1 MTDYRD
7 IFKSRGTVSLSSYY
21 NDKHQQNGVPFSG
34 SNALPPGIESD
45 RFLLAYKEQ
54 QARYIPPIDHR
65 NPETFCQYGSAKKY
79 YEDSFDRILETY
91 PYDGSR
97 AEKIEWSLSSSVI
110 DLYIF
115 EHEYPKS
122 KGFLKLTNLDHAHNV
137 SNYGVTRNATYVTF
151 SGGPHE
157 NTIFNPS
164 LNRESNLK
172 IDGTK
177 GNTIE
182 FWLKKSS
189 TSFYKEGLR
198 EVVFDA
204 TTSKFST
211 AATDFGRIKI
221 EIENPA
227 SDSQSPF
234 LFTYMSGNA
243 TGADSLRIGS
253 SNITKATTADSKWH
267 HYAISAVTSGST
279 TQIKLYKDGT
289 LDSTTSHNEAIG
301 SVDRPITGSIGALCS
316 EDLSAINVTGAL
328 RASIDE
334 VRYWKKERT
343 AKEIG
348 RNWYRPVNG
357 GTDLDHSNADLGL
370 YFKFNEGTTGE
381 DREDKVVLDY
391 SGRVNNGTIVNY
403 KSDCRDSRSGI
414 DLSENL
420 PQSDYVEPADPI
432 VIPASPSV
440 ETKRQEFVE
449 IGSNYDSANNN
460 SLVNSIPQF
469 MRDQDQDLLPELL
482 QILASA
488 LDDLFLK
495 IMFLPRMKEYQDKDL
510 FSSRTKT
517 RNLSVDSFFFGCDTD
532 EDFKTAGSKTKPWI
546 SDTLQ
551 HYGFLVPDI
560 FDNAEMYEIFNQ
572 ASDVKN
578 FDYKLGEVK
587 NTILSNIHKNLTHIY
602 NTKGTENSFRNMMR
616 CFGVDT
622 DLIKFNVYTE
632 NESRTILNDVSFE
645 TVKQKSLDFS
655 EPLNTGATLYL
666 TSSATGDALG
676 HITGSHIPCAYTL
689 ESNIIAPSKN
699 LDPDI
704 RQASLF
710 GLSDN
715 FQVFSVRPQSAE
727 KHAYFLL
734 TSSQGLFTEVTSS
747 TYANV
752 YDDEHWHLSVR
763 VSKDQ
768 DLDNNI
774 LPVSASDSYKVEFT
788 GYNYDL
794 DIQQSSFS
802 VSSSISKANY
812 DSFNSSNKY
821 AYLGAERA
829 NLVGSI
835 LNRSNV
841 KSLGA
846 AMWLDRLTDEELQV
860 HAQNS
865 SYFGRKNPFEIIKE
879 DSGQNLTAAD
889 SLVFRWQF
897 ENLTSSNPSGQISV
911 EDLSSGSAGKVSD
924 ATMGTIVGY
933 KYPALGVNFGN
944 ISGTI
949 SQEFMPFVKITPMG
963 NRHTSTAVDIVD
975 SEVERFTASSKPVV
989 KKFIFEKSMYQIIS
1003 ERALDFFAGISGYN
1017 TLIGATVNKYR
1028 HEYKSLNTL
1037 RERFFS
1043 RVQNTI
1049 DLDKFVEYYRW
1060 IDSSL
1065 SKALTQLMP
1074 ASANVTDKLRN
1085 TVESHILE
1093 RNKYQHPAPTIE
1105 FKANEDTHSIF
1116 GINELD
1122 YNWRLGHAPLRN
1134 TENSNCVWNQERR
1147 ELDDVLKTQPNNV
1160 ETLRISAATN
1170 FVSFGDNALFTPY
1183 TDFTFGGNYFAKP
1196 RGVIW
1201 SFYVKVDD
1209 TSIDNI
1215 LVEKDDEFTIKAL
1228 TGGHLFVRFGKSSN
1242 NLTIQ
1247 KNSAFTQGQWHHVL
1261 IHEQKHDGTKFSENA
1276 LIAYIDGVI
1285 VTSFDTKEENGT
1297 YLGIIQGDGAHAA
1310 YDDTDEDL
1318 IIMKGKLRMVDL
1330 VYAVNGSS
1338 LEAEKFTNKQTNIG
1352 FFRKV
1357 DTNTGTP
1364 LRVDYMSL
1372 LISGSTLPLLKS
1384 DGSLDTEDKMLAYW
1398 PLSNSTYNPLTG
1410 SYYSDGANRVLDNLG
1425 SLHGASSAAG
1435 TANLELDSPYLPQST
1450 LIVQKSSA
1458 LRRVVTTEVS
1468 GSTYARRALVK
1479 PYKLGI
1485 DSQQILVQRDISDE
1499 FYKSINE
1506 ERDIV
1511 VNSADLIRERD
1522 GCLDEDTIT
1531 NTRKHEFD
1539 TTVSF
1544 GGELFD
1550 SKHTLPFNFLSSSTV
1565 SDLPN
1570 FRSNIEVT
1578 DISTID
1584 RSVLQGPF
1592 SHQHEGLMPHQAV
1605 EWTKTTERPEA
1616 YSISYNTNALTM
1628 SVVDTSTPKSQLRRS
1643 TGVSTPYVVRNIKDN
1658 TGSKILGNYQKDY
1671 QIVQAHGRETNNRA
1685 LANHGEALIEDI
1697 QSTYISGVVDF
1708 TKQSSS
1714 ASDHVFVSRFSAP
1727 GSPESMTAFGM
1738 DRESGELSVYNTLN
1752 YRNSLVRGVNNKLL
1766 AEQSDQF
1773 GYRSGSTTQ
1782 GSVHKTNRNTRKT
1795 LSSIMSNK
1803 LVPLNSKALDF
1814 NNSDYVIASDS
1825 DDFSFTDGSGNDKGF
1840 TFSFWVNPSE
1850 LTTAKYMIAKFY
1862 KTTLA
1867 SEPEY
1872 YVYLNAQKITVTLFK
1887 TSAGNSITRTT
1898 QFDVVK
1904 EPDRWYHVVVTY
1916 SGNEAASGINIYVNK
1931 RKITSFSDSSGGS
1944 YTGMANQDAGVY
1956 LGSIL
1961 STRGDLNF
1969 DGKMADVTIF
1979 KHAAGQQLTHQQVIE
1994 LYNDGKVMDVTKHS
2008 KYSDVV
2014 AWYKMGDDL
2023 DTTRKLFDYVGGNT
2037 ANINFEPSNDSFAPQ
2052 IVECSLGSDMV
2063 QSSITTDESFFS
2075 TTSKFDN
2082 AFQTFTIPQ
2091 NDFGYSWIRN
2101 NSSGSLDQFLYNN
2114 DGFSYTHSF
2123 NNSSSLAGENALKL
2137 SHDSPFRLHRIEQSL
2152 KDDSCLRIK
2161 QTGESVLSASVPSK
2175 LTSSATTLFNF
2186 DNGSTDGSD
2195 SSFGFAFN
2203 LRAEN
2208 LRYPGAGIF
2217 SIGSNYIDVEILTDN
2232 LSETVDQD
2240 YLVLRT
2246 SNGNGGNLDDTRY
2259 TVPITL
2265 LSSSWHNFVIYYKG
2279 DEATAD
2285 RITAWQDGSQVSPD
2299 NVTVSSNGSPSE
2311 LPTGSGAQTVRIGE
2325 PLSTVGIGDVD
2336 LYDFMVI
2343 SGSISDSE
2351 AKEFNEYAAQTY
2363 RLREGTF
2370 EKISR
2375 EIEVDS
2381 KANTLSIVQGAG
2393 SSTSFNTSYDK
2404 DLDQLSFYSKI
2415 HHYWIFSG
2423 SYPLASPA
2431 TIEEHSP
2438 VVGTEAL
2445 YEAQIYSTVSGSTS
2459 IPIKTFFAQ
2468 DVSASYKRNDTFT
2481 DALPHY
2487 YWSSW
2492 NQLRV
2497 ADHPLARNQ
2506 RKNNTYSMAGKFMP
2520 PSANFP
2526 KPLQAGQGY
2535 NFDYT
2540 PSLYKSVN
2548 EAQRDRHAIGQSE
2561 FRSHVIA
2568 PITNKLNPA
2577 VINFLS
2583 NGSIVTQNR
2592 ASQFRNARIS
2602 IIGRGP
2608 NPNSEGRF
2616 FNPLELGISSE
2627 TQVDAESFWASE
2639 VVPFE
2644 FRASDLSI
2652 GSDTPIATVKTTYQ
2666 NDVDFFNRFSNTS
2679 GIGTSLG
2686 IDIERQ
2692 NSGRMLPRLYG
2703 DLEGNHQFVS
2713 LVKKIK
2719 QEYGR
2724 QLQVSFVETLYP
2736 PAKREFLAGTR
2747 ARLDFSH
2754 PWNSE
2759 RNNRAVS
2766 LTGSVTIE
2774 EPDTM
2779 FGYYLFPKQVN
2790 KSVLQDG
2797 KTNSMGIDGKYTS
2810 LTDPSVVNIQASS
2823 WPLDAS
2829 NAFEGG
2835 TAPRNIGVS
2844 YFTDTRAVAPL
2855 GSDGSGELQNE
2866 YGTFAMGI
2874 DPTYITAPPAMT
2886 YNRRVLQANSS
2897 QTAVHLAG
2905 QAQWLAAEQIGSYPY
2920 TDSHGENIQEIRA
2933 ISKDYSIVS
2942 EFRMSDFIEPVLDS
2956 NGLFADIGK
2965 DGSKE
2970 QFLTLTGSRLDTRR
2984 ERNNE
2989 TVFQEY
2995 STSDILQH
3003 FKLVKGNSNDDLSPM
3018 RLTLRC
3024 DAAIK
3029 FVPYEG
3035 FYPAERVLQIG
3046 RVFSNKYL
3054 SNVDGVLTA
3063 NSTAFNGSDFDNRLA
3078 VLDSKKRANLQ
3089 QSIKSLFSP
3098 GVLLNSI
3105 KSGMAVD
3112 YPIFERDHGDMTGS
3126 FSADNPAGLIGFFGS
3141 PITGSGPYKQSH
3153 VTFDKADPV
3162 TSSAGV
3168 TGSFFHLNSDSGIP
3182 RLTGSVSHRV
3192 TFEEMLDPAR
3202 LEGVLIYDNEP
3213 HPSASLA
3220 YGNHFWEAAVD
3231 RPFVFGS
3238 LNRERTSELLGVDV
3252 QESDNLNRTMLPY
3265 RMAVNNFCAEVTNI
3279 FNDDGLVT
3287 FEATAPSKAFFQKDT
3302 DYKMRIMLQNRDVMM
3317 YDRHSAFGPPVDEG
3331 DLSFAKLQEVSYDT
3345 DAQVASVSLE
3355 FNPNGY
3361 SSPTAATA
3369 GTLPG
3374 FSIITS
3380 LGGNTSHFTKTI
3392 NIRYYNSVSALG
3404 SLSFTSDNYNT
3415 FNASSADETVNRYIN
3430 VNGRTIQQ
3438 LRDDTYDE
3446 LVAANAAGLD
3456 IQVFKY
3462 TYYDSYIGLS
3472 RYKIHILQEVGG
3484 DQYNTTV
3491 AHLNSAGSTNKFYG
3505 NIGYADPS
3513 GPFGTNTF
3521 DASNTSAAEFTGGAD
3536 AVSGATRIQRTSETV
3551 RAGHGYLPYV
3561 PPFLD
3566 KGTRPYVDVT
3576 FRPSDDT
3583 GGSKEYSLDEIVE
3596 NLQYEYTNL
3605 SSSPL
3610 VATTDLNN
3618 SGSTNFTNAMN
3629 LSASLD
3635 LNSYSIYESDVE
3647 SGTRDDRDA
3656 AKRWVIQAKWQ
3667 TPVMDFTNAT
3677 ASVINLGTSTTEQVT
3692 SSYWKER
3699 NQRDYYFKDAI
3710 VTSSASYL
3718 TSSRGMWHQSGDY
3731 EDSRKGYYLSISDI
3745 QGAPSL
3751 ARKVNFYGNQNA
3763 SIVKQA
3769 GKLRQESFQFSEAVV
3784 AIPFYLDAGVQRFL
3798 DIKEEYHLDAIE
3810 LNRNLDRQPRDEQ
3823 YESYFNNP
3831 GNNPVESVAFQLR
3844 MMEKFV
3850 FPPRFDL
3857 PRYSKLPP
3865 LPPVPLAFVFQFNG
3879 SLDKQDLA
3887 NIWQN
3892 VMPASKG
3899 SGAQARYS
3907 YGILDNERLENLKID
3922 TKYSSIFLDSANNV
3936 PFVEGGLDNFL
3947 DNHVRWLVFKVKQRA
3962 NYSLESVKEQSLTL
3976 NKAGGKLLDSSYSP
3990 KNTEFEDKLKETSY
4004 NWPYDY
4010 FSIVELI
4017 KVRAKTD
4024 FKKKT

>member
-7 IFKSRGTVSLSSYY
+7 IFRNKGSVSLSSYY
-21 NDKHQQNGVPFSG
+21 NEKHQQSRAPFSG
-34 SNALPPGIESD
+34 SNSLPAGIESD
-45 RFLLAYKEQ
+45 RFLIAHKEQ
-54 QARYIPPIDHR
+54 QARYVPPIDHR

-79 YEDSFDRILETY
+79 YEDSFDRIMETY

-122 KGFLKLTNLDHAHNV
+122 KGFLKLTNLDNIHNV
-137 SNYGVTRNATYVTF
+137 PNYGVVRNPVYITF
-151 SGGPHE
+151 SGGPHD
-157 NTIFNPS
+157 NTLFNPS

-172 IDGTK
+172 IDGSK

-182 FWLKKSS
+182 FWLKKSA

-198 EVVFDA
+198 EVIFDA
-204 TTSKFST
+204 ATSKFSS
-211 AATDFGRIKI
+211 APTDFGRIKI
-221 EIENPA
+221 EIENPI
-227 SDSQSPF
+227 SDTQSPF
-234 LFTYMSGNA
+234 LFTYLSGNS
-243 TGADSLRIGS
+243 TGANALRIGS
-253 SNITKATTADSKWH
+253 AQITKASVADSKWH
-267 HYAISAVTSGST
+267 HFAISAVASGSV
-279 TQIKLYKDGT
+279 TQIKLYKDGA
-289 LDSTTSHNEAIG
+289 LDSTTSHNESIG
-301 SVDRPITGSIGALCS
+301 SVDRPITGAIGALCT
-316 EDLSAINVTGAL
+316 ENLSSLNITGAL

-334 VRYWKKERT
+334 VRYWKTERT

-370 YFKFNEGTTGE
+370 YFKFNEGEVGQSN
-381 DREDKVVLDY
+381 EDKIVLDY

-403 KSDCRDSRSGI
+403 KPDCRVPSSAV

-420 PQSDYVEPADPI
+420 PQNDYLEPPDPI
-432 VIPASPSV
+432 VIPANPEV
-440 ETKRQEFVE
+440 ETKRQEFVN
-449 IGSNYDSANNN
+449 IGKSYDSVNNN
-460 SLVNSIPQF
+460 SLVNSVPQF

-488 LDDLFLK
+488 LDDIFLK
-495 IMFLPRMKEYQDKDL
+495 IKFLPRMKEYQERDL
-510 FSSRTKT
+510 FSSRAKT
-517 RNLSVDSFFFGCDTD
+517 RNVTVDSFFFGCDSD
-532 EDFKTAGSKTKPWI
+532 EDFKTDGAKTKPWI
-546 SDTLQ
+546 SETLR
-551 HYGFLVPDI
+551 HYGFIVPDI
-560 FDNAEMYEIFNQ
+560 FDNSTMYEIFNQ
-572 ASDVKN
+572 ASDVEN
-578 FDYKLGEVK
+578 FDHKLSEIK
-587 NTILSNIHKNLTHIY
+587 NTILSNIHKSLTHIY

-622 DLIKFNVYTE
+622 DLVKFNVYTE
-632 NESRTILNDVSFE
+632 NESRTILDDVSFE

-655 EPLNTGATLYL
+655 EPLNTGATVYL
-666 TSSATGDALG
+666 TSSLTDDTIG
-676 HITGSHIPCAYTL
+676 HITGSSLPCAYTL
-689 ESNIIAPSKN
+689 ESNIITPSKN

-704 RQASLF
+704 SQGSIF
-710 GLSDN
+710 GISN
-715 FQVFSVRPQSAE
+715 SFQVFSVRPAARS

-734 TSSQGLFTEVTSS
+734 TSSHGLFTEVTSS

-752 YDDEHWHLSVR
+752 YNDEHWHLSVR
-763 VSKDQ
+763 ISKDQ
-768 DLDNNI
+768 DLDNNL
-774 LPVSASDSYKVEFT
+774 LPVSASDSYKIEFS
-788 GYNYDL
+788 GFNYDL
-794 DIQQSSFS
+794 DVQQSQFA
-802 VSSSISKANY
+802 VSSSVSKSNY
-812 DSFNSSNKY
+812 DSFNNSSKS
-821 AYLGAERA
+821 AYLGAERT
-829 NLVGSI
+829 NLSGSLI
-835 LNRSNV
+835 KRSNV
-841 KSLGA
+841 KNLGA
-846 AMWLDRLTDEELQV
+846 AMWLDRLTDEELQL

-889 SLVFRWQF
+889 SLIFKWQF
-897 ENLTSSNPSGQISV
+897 ENLTSSTASGQLDVS
-911 EDLSSGSAGKVSD
+911 DLSSGSLGKITG
-924 ATMGTIVGY
+924 ATMGAVVGY
-933 KYPALGVNFGN
+933 KYPALGVNFGSV
-944 ISGTI
+944 SGAI
-949 SQEFMPFVKITPMG
+949 SQEFMPFVKISPMG
-963 NRHTSTAVDIVD
+963 NRYTSNAVEVIA
-975 SEVERFTASSKPVV
+975 SEISKFTAASRPVV
-989 KKFIFEKSMYQIIS
+989 KKFIFEKSMYQVIS
-1003 ERALDFFAGISGYN
+1003 ERMLDFFAGITGYN

-1028 HEYKSLNTL
+1028 PEYKSLNTL

-1043 RVQNTI
+1043 RVQNSV
-1049 DLDKFVEYYRW
+1049 DLDKFVDYYRW
-1060 IDSSL
+1060 IDGSL
-1065 SKALTQLMP
+1065 SKALAQLMP
-1074 ASANVTDKLRN
+1074 ASANITDKLRN

-1105 FKANEDTHSIF
+1105 FKANEDVHPIL

-1122 YNWRLGHAPLRN
+1122 YNWRLGHHKTSWDGTVATTSINFLSGSKNDYHGKALILNQADSPQIGFYFFKTDSFETGANVTHAQTVAVNLSDASDAGDVAEQFSLAVQAARSGTVPLKIKSSLAGSTVHLEQDIPGLAGN
-1134 TENSNCVWNQERR
+1134 KKIQTTGFTGGIISFHNFSGGKDADPCVWLRER
-1147 ELDDVLKTQPNNV
+1147 
-1160 ETLRISAATN
+1160 
-1170 FVSFGDNALFTPY
+1170 
-1183 TDFTFGGNYFAKP
+1183 
-1196 RGVIW
+1196 
-1201 SFYVKVDD
+1201 
-1209 TSIDNI
+1209 
-1215 LVEKDDEFTIKAL
+1215 
-1228 TGGHLFVRFGKSSN
+1228 
-1242 NLTIQ
+1242 
-1247 KNSAFTQGQWHHVL
+1247 
-1261 IHEQKHDGTKFSENA
+1261 
-1276 LIAYIDGVI
+1276 
-1285 VTSFDTKEENGT
+1285 KE
-1297 YLGIIQGDGAHAA
+1297 
-1310 YDDTDEDL
+1310 
-1318 IIMKGKLRMVDL
+1318 
-1330 VYAVNGSS
+1330 
-1338 LEAEKFTNKQTNIG
+1338 
-1352 FFRKV
+1352 V
-1357 DTNTGTP
+1357 DTT
-1364 LRVDYMSL
+1364 R
-1372 LISGSTLPLLKS
+1372 
-1384 DGSLDTEDKMLAYW
+1384 
-1398 PLSNSTYNPLTG
+1398 
-1410 SYYSDGANRVLDNLG
+1410 
-1425 SLHGASSAAG
+1425 
-1435 TANLELDSPYLPQST
+1435 T
-1450 LIVQKSSA
+1450 LIKEA
-1458 LRRVVTTEVS
+1458 ATTEVS
-1468 GSTYARRALVK
+1468 GSTYVRRALVK
-1479 PYKLGI
+1479 PYKFGV
-1485 DSQQILVQRDISDE
+1485 DSQQIFTQKEVSSE
-1499 FYKSINE
+1499 FYKSVTE
-1506 ERDIV
+1506 ENKIIV
-1511 VNSADLIRERD
+1511 NASGLTEEEP
-1522 GCLDEDTIT
+1522 GCLDEETIT
-1531 NTRKHEFD
+1531 GTRKLEFD
-1539 TTVSF
+1539 TKVSF
-1544 GGELFD
+1544 GGEEFD
-1550 SKHTLPFNFLSSSTV
+1550 SKYTLPFNFLSSSAAN
-1565 SDLPN
+1565 DLSGFKPGI
-1570 FRSNIEVT
+1570 RLT

-1592 SHQHEGLMPHQAV
+1592 SRQHEGLMPHQTV

-1616 YSISYNTNALTM
+1616 YKIEYNTNALTM
-1628 SVVDTSTPKSQLRRS
+1628 SVVDTSTPKSQLRAS
-1643 TGVSTPYVVRNIKDN
+1643 TGVSTPYVVRNIKD
-1658 TGSKILGNYQKDY
+1658 TTDSKVLGNYQKDY
-1671 QIVQAHGRETNNRA
+1671 QIVQAHGRNSNNRA
-1685 LANHGEALIEDI
+1685 LNDHGENLITDI
-1697 QSTYISGVVDF
+1697 QSIHITGVVDF
-1708 TKQSSS
+1708 LRQS
-1714 ASDHVFVSRFSAP
+1714 ASAGDHVFVNRFSAP
-1727 GSPESMTAFGM
+1727 GSPESMGAFGL
-1738 DRESGELSVYNTLN
+1738 DRESGELSVYNALN
-1752 YRNSLVRGVNNKLL
+1752 YRNSLVRGVNNSLL
-1766 AEQSDQF
+1766 SERSDQF

-1850 LTTAKYMIAKFY
+1850 LTTAKYMIAKLY

-1872 YVYLNAQKITVTLFK
+1872 YVYLSAQKITVALFK

-1904 EPDRWYHVVVTY
+1904 EPNRWYHVVVTY
-1916 SGNEAASGINIYVNK
+1916 SGNEASSGINIYINK

-1969 DGKMADVTIF
+1969 DGKMADIIIF

-1994 LYNDGKVMDVTKHS
+1994 LYNDGKVIDVTRHS
-2008 KYSDVV
+2008 KYNDVV

-2082 AFQTFTIPQ
+2082 AFQTFTVPQ

-2186 DNGSTDGSD
+2186 DNGSTDGFD

-2203 LRAEN
+2203 LRAED
-2208 LRYPGAGIF
+2208 LRYPGTGIF
-2217 SIGSNYIDVEILTDN
+2217 SIGSNYVDVEILTN
-2232 LSETVDQD
+2232 NISETIEQD
-2240 YLVLRT
+2240 FLVLRT
-2246 SNGNGGNLDDTRY
+2246 SNGNGGNDDDTRY

-2299 NVTVSSNGSPSE
+2299 SVNVSSNGSPSE
-2311 LPTGSGAQTVRIGE
+2311 LPNAVAAQTVRIGE
-2325 PLSTVGIGDVD
+2325 PLDTIGIGDVD

-2381 KANTLSIVQGAG
+2381 SSNTLSIAQGAG

-2431 TIEEHSP
+2431 TLEEHSP
-2438 VVGTEAL
+2438 VVGTESL

-2497 ADHPLARNQ
+2497 ADHPVARNQ
-2506 RKNNTYSMAGKFMP
+2506 RKNNIYSISTELLPNTGYLM
-2520 PSANFP
+2520 
-2526 KPLQAGQGY
+2526 AGQGY

-2540 PSLYKSVN
+2540 PSMYKSINTPQKKLTPGVHR
-2548 EAQRDRHAIGQSE
+2548 Q
-2561 FRSHVIA
+2561 HVIA
-2568 PITNKLNPA
+2568 PVTSKLSP
-2577 VINFLS
+2577 VTINFLS
-2583 NGSIVTQNR
+2583 NNSIVTEDKS
-2592 ASQFRNARIS
+2592 SQFRQTRIG

-2616 FNPLELGISSE
+2616 FNPLELEMSIE
-2627 TQVDAESFWASE
+2627 TQIDAESFWSSDT
-2639 VVPFE
+2639 VPFE
-2644 FRASDLSI
+2644 FRSADLSI
-2652 GSDTPIATVKTTYQ
+2652 GPATPIATIKTTYQ
-2666 NDVDFFNRFSNTS
+2666 NDVDFFSRTSDTS
-2679 GIGTSLG
+2679 GT
-2686 IDIERQ
+2686 
-2692 NSGRMLPRLYG
+2692 GRNLAAEILRMRTGRVYSR
-2703 DLEGNHQFVS
+2703 DLQELESRHQFVS
-2713 LVKKIK
+2713 LTKKIK
-2719 QEYGR
+2719 QQYAR
-2724 QLQVSFVETLYP
+2724 QLQVSFTETLYP
-2736 PAKREFLAGTR
+2736 PPTREFLKSAR
-2747 ARLDFSH
+2747 SRLDFSH
-2754 PWNSE
+2754 PWNSV
-2759 RNNRAVS
+2759 RSVRSIS

-2779 FGYYLFPKQVN
+2779 GGYYLFPKQIN
-2790 KSVLQDG
+2790 KSILQDG
-2797 KTNSMGIDGKYTS
+2797 NTNSMGIDGKYTS

-2920 TDSHGENIQEIRA
+2920 TDSHGENVQEIRV

-2942 EFRMSDFIEPVLDS
+2942 EFRMSDFVEQILDS
-2956 NGLFADIGK
+2956 EGLFTNIGK
-2965 DGSKE
+2965 DGVHE
-2970 QFLTLTGSRLDTRR
+2970 QFLTLTGSRVDNYNRGDTIF
-2984 ERNNE
+2984 E
-2989 TVFQEY
+2989 EY
-2995 STSDILQH
+2995 STSDFLQH
-3003 FKLVKGNSNDDLSPM
+3003 FALVKDNNDDDLSPV

-3046 RVFSNKYL
+3046 RIFSNKYL
-3054 SNVDGVLTA
+3054 SNVDGILTS
-3063 NSTAFNGSDFDNRLA
+3063 NSTAFNGDGFDNRLA

-3089 QSIKSLFSP
+3089 QSIKSIFSP

-3126 FSADNPAGLIGFFGS
+3126 YNASLNPAGLIGFFGS
-3141 PITGSGPYKQSH
+3141 PVTGSGPYKQSH
-3153 VTFDKADPV
+3153 ITAGSSDPV

-3168 TGSFFHLNSDSGIP
+3168 TGSFFHLNSDRGIP

-3202 LEGVLIYDNEP
+3202 LEDILIYDNEP

-3220 YGNHFWEAAVD
+3220 YGNHYWEAAVD

-3238 LNRERTSELLGVDV
+3238 LNRERTSELLGIDV
-3252 QESDNLNRTMLPY
+3252 QESDNLNKTMLPY
-3265 RMAVNNFCAEVTNI
+3265 RMAVNNFCAEAANI

-3287 FEATAPSKAFFQKDT
+3287 FEASAPSKAFFQKDT

-3331 DLSFAKLQEVSYDT
+3331 DLSLAKLQAVSYDT
-3345 DAQVASVSLE
+3345 EAQAASVSLE
-3355 FNPNGY
+3355 FNPFGF

-3380 LGGNTSHFTKTI
+3380 LGGNTSHFTKTV
-3392 NIRYYNSVSALG
+3392 NIRYYNSVSAFG

-3415 FNASSADETVNRYIN
+3415 FNASSADETVNRYID
-3430 VNGRTIQQ
+3430 VNGKSSFQ

-3456 IQVFKY
+3456 IQVSKY
-3462 TYYDSYIGLS
+3462 TYYDSYTSFFGFN

-3521 DASNTSAAEFTGGAD
+3521 NVTNTSAAAFTGGSD
-3536 AVSGATRIQRTSETV
+3536 AVTGATRVQRTSETV

-3566 KGTRPYVDVT
+3566 KGTKPYVDIT
-3576 FRPSDDT
+3576 FRPSDAT

-3605 SSSPL
+3605 SSSPV

-3635 LNSYSIYESDVE
+3635 LNSYSVYESDVQL
-3647 SGTRDDRDA
+3647 GTRDDRDA

-3667 TPVMDFTNAT
+3667 TPVMDFVNAT
-3677 ASVINLGTSTTEQVT
+3677 ASVINLGTSAVEQVT

-3699 NQRDYYFKDAI
+3699 TQRDYYFKDAI

-3718 TSSRGMWHQSGDY
+3718 TSSRGMWHQSGDH
-3731 EDSRKGYYLSISDI
+3731 EDPRKGYYLSISDI
-3745 QGAPSL
+3745 QGAQSL
-3751 ARKVNFYGNQNA
+3751 ARKVNFYDNQNV
-3763 SIVKQA
+3763 SIVKQV

-3784 AIPFYLDAGVQRFL
+3784 AIPFYVQAGTQKFF
-3798 DIKEEYHLDAIE
+3798 DIKEEYHSDARE
-3810 LNRNLDRQPRDEQ
+3810 LNRNLEAQSGAEQ
-3823 YESYFNNP
+3823 YEEYFNNP
-3831 GNNPVESVAFQLR
+3831 GSNPVESVAFQLR

-3865 LPPVPLAFVFQFNG
+3865 LPAIPLAFIFQFNG
-3879 SLDKQDLA
+3879 SLNKQDLA
-3887 NIWQN
+3887 NVWQN
-3892 VMPASKG
+3892 VMPSSKG

-3907 YGILDNERLENLKID
+3907 YGVSDNDQLDNLKAD
-3922 TKYSSIFLDSANNV
+3922 TKYSSIFLDSVKNV
-3936 PFVEGGLDNFL
+3936 PFAGFGLSDFL
-3947 DNHVRWLVFKVKQRA
+3947 SRDVKWLVFKVKQRA
-3962 NYSLESVKEQSLTL
+3962 KYSLDKVKEESLTL
-3976 NKAGGKLLDSSYSP
+3976 NKAGGKLLNSSYSP

-4010 FSIVELI
+4010 FSMVELI